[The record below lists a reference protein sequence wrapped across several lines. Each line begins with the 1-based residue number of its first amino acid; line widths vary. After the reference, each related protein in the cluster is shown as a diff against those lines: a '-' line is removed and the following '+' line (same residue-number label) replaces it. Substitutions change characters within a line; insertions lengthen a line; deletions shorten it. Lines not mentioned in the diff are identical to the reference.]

1 MEPLT
6 YLDKEKMVDVKI
18 LQLSTKS
25 SAGTLLNGDMKSLIT
40 YNIRDYIDFEGDNT
54 IDYVEVALPYACIP
68 NSSYNISSKNNVLM
82 LEFDGA
88 NYTYTFPVG
97 TYTVS
102 TFMTQWALTIPV
114 NFVLTYS
121 TITSKF
127 KITTTSYAFSVLS
140 TSTIDYTLG
149 FSGTTASTASSPYTL
164 QMPRCFNF
172 LPEPVFNICCP
183 EISNGQALAN
193 GGRFQFSNIL
203 ATVPNAGKNNVQT
216 VYQSNGEDFIL
227 KTSSY
232 NTLTIQILSDEGAY
246 IDFNGL
252 ACFFALRFKI
262 HRKVLGIQGTFLDF
276 AKRASNLRL
285 LQEVAEEE

>member
-1 MEPLT
+1 M
-6 YLDKEKMVDVKI
+6 DVKI

-25 SAGTLLNGDMKSLIT
+25 SAGTVLNGDMKSLIT

-82 LEFDGA
+82 MEFDGA

-97 TYTVS
+97 NYTVS
-102 TFMTQWALTIPV
+102 TFMTVWSTIVPT

-121 TITSKF
+121 TITSRF
-127 KITTTSYAFSVLS
+127 TITTTSYAFSVLS

-149 FSGTTASTASSPYTL
+149 FSGTTSSTASTPFTL
-164 QMPRCFNF
+164 VMPRCFNF

-203 ATVPNAGKNNVQT
+203 ATIPNAGKNNVQT
-216 VYQSNGEDFIL
+216 VYQSTGDDFIL

-232 NTLTIQILSDEGAY
+232 NFITIQILSDEGAY
-246 IDFNGL
+246 LDFNGL

-262 HRKVLGIQGTFLDF
+262 HRKVLGIQGSFLDF
-276 AKRASNLRL
+276 AGRSANLRL